1 MRRAGIRTMLP
12 PPGRRKRREGAS
24 WDRAEARDPARRTR
38 RPTWCGIS
46 TPRCRSSSRSSFEV
60 AEARLED
67 CWYRGETISAV
78 LRLAACRAGPVEVEA
93 VEVVPGPAPHREQLG
108 SRGPGLHHVRFRV
121 EDLGEAEGRAGR
133 MGFRVV
139 FRRRFGPAVA
149 FCCLELPEPP
159 GPTWVELLE
168 LPRPE
173 PSPR

>member
-1 MRRAGIRTMLP
+1 MG
-12 PPGRRKRREGAS
+12 PGRSPGPGPPDQA
-24 WDRAEARDPARRTR
+24 AYVVRDLDSALPVLESLFG
-38 RPTWCGIS
+38 P
-46 TPRCRSSSRSSFEV
+46 FEV

-78 LRLAACRAGPVEVEA
+78 LRLAACRAGPAEVEA